1 MEYPS
6 KARIYSEKTRSSDS
20 RDILRCTTRKRC
32 RTIRYKPKNKTT
44 YISNDI
50 KMLCD
55 LAWCVF
61 KMRVDSLCLSNTLS
75 FLLSSF
81 QGRRVIR
88 PYFQKT
94 RALAFTYDVITCIV
108 TALCVAEGGV
118 PFQLLELRLSL
129 DYWK

>member
-1 MEYPS
+1 MY
-6 KARIYSEKTRSSDS
+6 
-20 RDILRCTTRKRC
+20 
-32 RTIRYKPKNKTT
+32 
-44 YISNDI
+44 
-50 KMLCD
+50 
-55 LAWCVF
+55 
-61 KMRVDSLCLSNTLS
+61 VDSLCLRHTGL
-75 FLLSSF
+75 FLLLSF

-118 PFQLLELRLSL
+118 PFQLLDLRLSI